1 MQVPFFRTLRARLVL
16 SILLVQFAVLAVLLS
31 SVSQVWSEMVLKAT
45 DIRIQ
50 ELGRLLN
57 ASLAPSMAS
66 LDYAPASELLNG
78 VRTPEGID
86 YLVLFD
92 RQGKVVA
99 KQGWDAGEAGLGRP
113 LPSPD
118 DLRKL
123 ESSRDMPP
131 IVHVSIPVEMA
142 GQRYGQLRFGISTEM
157 LRESADRIVW
167 QITGV
172 VVTGAVVSAVLLAL
186 IGFWLTRRLY
196 RLIDAAEQQASAST
210 PATIEVDGDDE
221 VSQLAER
228 FNQMSAG
235 IQERLEALK
244 QSEEKFLAIADY
256 TYGVELWLDPEGRLV
271 WVNASVSRLTGYTV
285 AECMEMLHFPVP
297 LAVLEERSK
306 LGEAVHKAL
315 TGTQGQDFEF
325 RAMRRDGKTFWA
337 AMSWQPIYDT
347 QANYLGIR
355 ASIDDNT
362 QFKED
367 RLALKRAVFEL
378 QQSQALNQTYLSRAE
393 GERAR
398 LTALLS
404 AMRFGVLFVDNDNL
418 VVFHNPAFKTLWL
431 IDDATVIV
439 GKPIGQVLQMALN
452 RPANYD
458 FASHLE
464 AGDAMASL
472 DVYPGDLTMNDGRIV
487 TQHSYTVR
495 DETGIFTGRLWV
507 YEDVTQEHILNERMV
522 FLAERDALTGLHNRH
537 AFQEQLERMLAEAER
552 SQDALAVLYF
562 DLDEFKYVNDT
573 FGHGAG
579 DELLKRVAHDISGQ
593 VRRNEFFARLGGDEF
608 AILVPNC
615 DEAEVSH
622 LAARVVSTVS
632 SIQLNVDNQ
641 PLRLSSS
648 LGIAMYPLHAEN
660 AEDLVAHAD
669 TAMYQAKSAG
679 KATWRMYQAERDGSR
694 EMVNR
699 LTWNE
704 RIQQALECDG
714 FVLFFQGIY
723 EARSRKVAHLEA
735 LVRMKDPNN
744 PGHIVPPGHFIPHAE
759 KSGRIL
765 DIDRWVI
772 GESIRMLASRPH
784 MPSIAVNISGR
795 SFDETSLPNYISD
808 LLRDHQVAPERL
820 MVELTETAAVSDMR
834 DAQRFIEALRS
845 TGCTVCLDDF
855 GAGFSSFAYLK
866 HLKAHVLKIDGLFIR
881 DLPRD
886 HDSQVFVKGMAAIA
900 RDMGKQTVAEFV
912 EDEETLKMLVEFGV
926 DMVQGYYLDKPVP
939 DHPALSM
946 AADAFAPMH

>member
-16 SILLVQFAVLAVLLS
+16 AILLVQFAVLGVLLTN
-31 SVSQVWSEMVLKAT
+31 VNRVWSDMVLRAT
-45 DIRIQ
+45 DVRVQ
-50 ELGRLLN
+50 ELARLLN
-57 ASLAPSMAS
+57 AALAPPMAS
-66 LDYAPASELLNG
+66 LDYAPAAELLDG

-99 KQGWDAGEAGLGRP
+99 KRGWDAEPGSGTP
-113 LPSPD
+113 LPPPD
-118 DLRKL
+118 DLKQL
-123 ESSRDMPP
+123 NDGRDIPP
-131 IVHVSIPVEMA
+131 IVHASTPIELA
-142 GQRYGQLRFGISTEM
+142 GQQYGLLRFGISTEL
-157 LRESADRIVW
+157 LRESVDRIVW
-167 QITGV
+167 QIASV
-172 VVTGAVVSAVLLAL
+172 VVVGAVVSALLLAL

-196 RLIDAAEQQASAST
+196 HLIDAAERQTAAGT
-210 PATIEVDGDDE
+210 PERILVEGDDE
-221 VSQLAER
+221 VSQLAQR
-228 FNQMSAG
+228 FNQMSTG
-235 IQERLEALK
+235 IQERLDALK

-256 TYGVELWLDPEGRLV
+256 TYGVELWLDPEGKLV
-271 WVNASVSRLTGYTV
+271 WVNASVTRLTGYTV
-285 AECMEMLHFPVP
+285 RECMDMLNFPVP
-297 LAVLEERSK
+297 LAALEERGK
-306 LGEAVHKAL
+306 LGAAVQQAL
-315 TGTQGQDFEF
+315 QGTAGQDFEF

-337 AMSWQPIYDT
+337 AMSWQPIYDA
-347 QANYLGIR
+347 QANYRGIR
-355 ASIDDNT
+355 ASINDNS

-367 RLALKRAVFEL
+367 RLALKRAVYEL
-378 QQSQALNQTYLSRAE
+378 QQSQSLNQTYLSRAE

-431 IDDATVIV
+431 IDDSTPIID
-439 GKPIGQVLQMALN
+439 KPIGQVLQTALN

-458 FASHLE
+458 FGTHLE
-464 AGDAMASL
+464 ASEAMAAM

-487 TQHSYTVR
+487 TQHCYTVR

-507 YEDVTQEHILNERMV
+507 YEDVTQEHFLNERMV
-522 FLAERDALTGLHNRH
+522 FLAERDALTGLYNRH
-537 AFQEQLERMLAEAER
+537 AFQEQLTRMLAEAER

-579 DELLKRVAHDISGQ
+579 DELLKRVAQEISGQ

-608 AILVPNC
+608 AILVPNGS
-615 DEAEVSH
+615 EVEVSH
-622 LAARVVSTVS
+622 LAGRIVQTVS
-632 SIQLNVDNQ
+632 GIQLNVDNQ

-648 LGIAMYPLHAEN
+648 LGVAMYPQHAEN

-679 KATWRMYQAERDGSR
+679 KATWRMYQAERDASR

-704 RIQQALECDG
+704 RIQQALEHDG
-714 FVLFFQGIY
+714 LVLYFQGIY
-723 EARSRKVAHLEA
+723 EARTLEVAHLEA
-735 LVRMKDPNN
+735 LVRMKDSNN
-744 PGHIVPPGHFIPHAE
+744 PGQIIPPGHFIPHAE
-759 KSGRIL
+759 KSGKIL

-772 GESIRMLASRPH
+772 GQSIRLLASNPH
-784 MPSIAVNISGR
+784 MPPVAVNISGR
-795 SFDETSLPNYISD
+795 SFDETSLPSYIND
-808 LLRDHQVAPERL
+808 LLQEHEVRPERL

-834 DAQRFIEALRS
+834 DAQRFIEALRA

-912 EDEETLKMLVEFGV
+912 ENEETLKMLVEFGV
-926 DMVQGYYLDKPVP
+926 DMVQGYYLDKPTP
-939 DHPALSM
+939 DHPALQNSDYQLM
-946 AADAFAPMH
+946 VHR